1 MRLCGL
7 GVLLHVLLFSSA
19 VAQMKVVCL
28 HPLMADLAR
37 NVGGEHVEVISLMR
51 PVDDPHHFN
60 PPASVLHQA
69 RDAKIYLAS
78 GMALEIYLEKLRST
92 LGKSAILVEV
102 GKTLPVRETHE
113 LCDHSEHEHQ
123 HASTHAHK
131 VHIDPHWWHRVQN
144 MQRACD
150 IVADCFAGVDPVRAA
165 YYRANATRYQADLA
179 KLHSWI
185 KRELLAVP
193 AQQRKLVTAHDSFGY
208 FCDEYGFQSFS
219 IKGLNKANQPS
230 TNKLAGIISTIRQE
244 KIKAIFPEQRAN
256 PKALQTLARETGIK
270 VGATLIADG
279 SASYIAMMKHNV
291 HAIVSALRP

>member
-92 LGKSAILVEV
+92 LGESAMLVEV
-102 GKTLPVRETHE
+102 GKTLPARQSHE
-113 LCDHSEHEHQ
+113 LCDHAKHEHG
-123 HASTHAHK
+123 HDHK
-131 VHIDPHWWHRVQN
+131 GHIDPHWWHRVQN
-144 MQRACD
+144 MQRASAL
-150 IVADCFAGVDPVRAA
+150 VADCFAKVDPAHAA
-165 YYRANATRYQADLA
+165 DYHSNATRYQADLA

-185 KRELLAVP
+185 KRELIAIAP
-193 AQQRKLVTAHDSFGY
+193 EQRKLVTAHDSFGY

-219 IKGLNKANQPS
+219 IKGLNKASQPS
-230 TNKLAGIISTIRQE
+230 TSKLAGIITTIRQE
-244 KIKAIFPEQRAN
+244 KIKAVFPEQRAN
-256 PKALQTLARETGIK
+256 PKALEALARETGIK
-270 VGATLIADG
+270 VGGTLIADG

-291 HAIVSALRP
+291 RAIVTALRP